1 MASLTKD
8 INRKTKKPNGC
19 RTLQFVD
26 RHGTRKSVRL
36 GKTSQ
41 RNAEAI
47 KLRIEAL
54 NEAAVAETSLDNET
68 ATWVRKLVPKLHDKL
83 ERAGLVDGACGSR
96 PTGSPLT
103 LGELIDTYK
112 SRPKWKA
119 LKSKTKRNKSLS
131 LRYLTTHFG
140 VDRSMETITVADA
153 GDYYAALRLSKAE
166 GGFELAIATA
176 NLASSEAATLAGFAI
191 DAELLDRN
199 PFKTL
204 PRSSRKGDNTMIEA
218 SLSREVLDA
227 MRGTQG
233 RLLFALARWGGLRT
247 PSEPTLLRWCD
258 IDWERDRFL
267 VTSPKTAA
275 YEGHETRQVPI
286 FPELAP
292 LLAERFE
299 DASEGDEYVLPILQ
313 GYSTSYAS
321 NMLRATLRGLGVEP
335 WNRLWHSLRATCQT
349 ELEEVFPTHVV
360 CAWLGNSVAVA
371 HKHYLQ
377 VTEEHFAKALH
388 RARQQAPAQHGM
400 KGKTTSRR

>member
-26 RHGTRKSVRL
+26 RHGTRKTIRL
-36 GKTSQ
+36 GKISQ
-41 RNAEAI
+41 RVAEAI
-47 KLRIEAL
+47 KVRIEAL
-54 NEAAVAETSLDNET
+54 IQASFAQTSLDSET
-68 ATWVRKLVPKLHDKL
+68 STWVGKVDPKLHDKL
-83 ERAGLVDGACGSR
+83 EVSGLVEGVRGPRTA
-96 PTGSPLT
+96 LT
-103 LGELIDTYK
+103 LKALIETYQD
-112 SRPKWKA
+112 RPKWQT
-119 LKSKTKRNKSLS
+119 LKTSTLRNKIQSLKYLVARFGNRS
-131 LRYLTTHFG
+131 L
-140 VDRSMETITVADA
+140 DKITVADA
-153 GDYYAALRLSKAE
+153 EDYYATLRLPKDK
-166 GGFELAIATA
+166 GGCGLAIATA
-176 NLASSEAATLAGFAI
+176 NRVASEASTLAGFAI
-191 DAELLDRN
+191 DAELLARN
-199 PFKTL
+199 PFRTL
-204 PRSSRKGDNTMIEA
+204 PRSSRKGNNVIIEA